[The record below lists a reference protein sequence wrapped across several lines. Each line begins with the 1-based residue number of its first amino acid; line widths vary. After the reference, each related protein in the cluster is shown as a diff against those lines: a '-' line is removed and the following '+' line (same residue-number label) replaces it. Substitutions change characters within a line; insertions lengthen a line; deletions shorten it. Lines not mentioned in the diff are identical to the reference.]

1 MDLHHNLFYTYHGPC
16 SDTDRDRQL
25 ENNVTKAL
33 INTLRLGG
41 EAVWRPFLAWLGIA
55 NATGADFLL
64 QRQDLPSGHAA
75 HKRHRVLLGISKRK
89 SVWPPTQCA
98 GPTYESLPD
107 AWVYGDGFAVL
118 VESKVGDND
127 FTPKHMQAHLSRL
140 GSAEH
145 VPPKIV
151 LHTWRDVHSFFHKL
165 LPSLTDASSCLLVRQ
180 FVQFLEY
187 NEMSGFTGFQRDHF
201 DYFLLHDDEDARRWV
216 LDQMNDFAARV
227 QTELRKIDKFYEL
240 PHVGALPRS
249 QSYCWVAFGPDPF
262 EECKRFAHQTVAIGA
277 NGLRM
282 FVNVDTKPANDRLKA
297 AIFRPE
303 FLTALKKL
311 HNRAPFELVLQKSV
325 REFPR
330 PGTTTP
336 KMRLHSSLLDDCAG
350 PGKLGARLRCRMDT
364 LNQVSE
370 RILRWQSD
378 GVVSV
383 MTRRS
388 RRRWRWLQ
396 FEETRRSASWRAS
409 TPCMATW

>member
-151 LHTWRDVHSFFHKL
+151 LHAWRKRPQL
-165 LPSLTDASSCLLVRQ
+165 LP
-180 FVQFLEY
+180 
-187 NEMSGFTGFQRDHF
+187 
-201 DYFLLHDDEDARRWV
+201 
-216 LDQMNDFAARV
+216 
-227 QTELRKIDKFYEL
+227 QT
-240 PHVGALPRS
+240 
-249 QSYCWVAFGPDPF
+249 
-262 EECKRFAHQTVAIGA
+262 
-277 NGLRM
+277 
-282 FVNVDTKPANDRLKA
+282 PA
-297 AIFRPE
+297 
-303 FLTALKKL
+303 
-311 HNRAPFELVLQKSV
+311 
-325 REFPR
+325 
-330 PGTTTP
+330 
-336 KMRLHSSLLDDCAG
+336 
-350 PGKLGARLRCRMDT
+350 
-364 LNQVSE
+364 
-370 RILRWQSD
+370 QSD
-378 GVVSV
+378 GRFLVPVGKAVCPVPGVQRNERVHWLS
-383 MTRRS
+383 TRP
-388 RRRWRWLQ
+388 
-396 FEETRRSASWRAS
+396 F
-409 TPCMATW
+409 